1 MADLNLSNLESRLKG
16 GVKREINNVI
26 GDAKGYIE
34 GILGTGLT
42 PQASDTYIQNKQKLR
57 FPLDNQ
63 DDYDAFIRFTVKAQ
77 QPAKISEEAAQAI
90 RSGASKLEKTSK
102 KLTAG
107 QQSNS
112 PDNNSGFGNAAG
124 GEFDTSPTT
133 VAGAGQAQQ
142 SVGTSAAPLSNQKF
156 DYGTSADLFLPPG
169 LNISDGLD
177 FENVDLGVMG
187 GAIEGAMQSGASPFA
202 AALDGVGSGISSL
215 TDAFT
220 GNANSTTGQLAAVR
234 LASGLSDTAGGA
246 IKSALKTTTNP
257 NSRTLFKSVQMRTF
271 NFTFSMIPTSDR
283 EADEI
288 NRIIKFF
295 RHEMYPASIKEAV
308 SGIPIGY
315 RFPNTFEIKIRDRK
329 NPGKHLATRIQD
341 CYLTS
346 FAATYNPNGMT
357 LMRDGQFQQTDIQM
371 AFTEIRTLDKQ
382 MIAQGY

>member
-1 MADLNLSNLESRLKG
+1 MADINLKNLDQRLKG
-16 GVKREINNVI
+16 GVSREINNVI

-34 GILGTGLT
+34 GILGTGLG
-42 PQASDTYIQNKQKLR
+42 PQASETYIQNKQKLR

-77 QPAKISEEAAQAI
+77 QPAEISEEAKKATI
-90 RSGASKLEKTSK
+90 SGLARLEKESK
-102 KLTAG
+102 KVEDGQTVEATAD
-107 QQSNS
+107 
-112 PDNNSGFGNAAG
+112 PVAG
-124 GEFDTSPTT
+124 G
-133 VAGAGQAQQ
+133 GQAQQ
-142 SVGTSAAPLSNQKF
+142 SDTFQRSAPSNNQKF
-156 DYGTSADLFLPPG
+156 DFGTSCDLFLPPG

-187 GAIEGAMQSGASPFA
+187 AAGEAALMSGASA
-202 AALDGVGSGISSL
+202 GQALMEGLGSGISSL
-215 TDAFT
+215 GDMFG
-220 GNANSTTGQLAAVR
+220 GNANQQTAELAAVR

-271 NFTFSMIPTSDR
+271 NFAFSMIPTSDR

-295 RHEMYPASIKEAV
+295 RHEMYPEAIKEAA

-329 NPGKHLATRIQD
+329 NPKRHLATRIQD

-357 LMRDGQFQQTDIQM
+357 MMRDGQFQQTDITM
-371 AFTEIRTLDKQ
+371 AFTEIRTLDKG
-382 MIAQGY
+382 MIAKGY

>member
-1 MADLNLSNLESRLKG
+1 MADINLKNLDQRLKG
-16 GVKREINNVI
+16 GVSREINNAI

-34 GILGTGLT
+34 GILGTGLG
-42 PQASDTYIQNKQKLR
+42 PQASETYIQNKQKLR

-77 QPAKISEEAAQAI
+77 QPAEISEEDKRATIAGI
-90 RSGASKLEKTSK
+90 ERLEKEAK
-102 KLTAG
+102 EVKDG
-107 QQSNS
+107 KEGE
-112 PDNNSGFGNAAG
+112 PVSGEG
-124 GEFDTSPTT
+124 DP
-133 VAGAGQAQQ
+133 VVGAGQAQQ
-142 SVGTSAAPLSNQKF
+142 SDTFARTAPSNNQKF
-156 DYGTSADLFLPPG
+156 DFGTSCDLFLPAG

-187 GAIEGAMQSGASPFA
+187 AVGEAALKSGASA
-202 AALDGVGSGISSL
+202 GQALIEGLGSGISSL
-215 TDAFT
+215 GDMFG
-220 GNANSTTGQLAAVR
+220 GNANQQTAELAAVR

-271 NFTFSMIPTSDR
+271 NFSFSMIPTSDR

-295 RHEMYPASIKEAV
+295 RHEMYPEAIKEVA

-329 NPGKHLATRIQD
+329 NPKSHLATRIQD

-346 FAATYNPNGMT
+346 FATTYNPNGMT
-357 LMRDGQFQQTDIQM
+357 LMRDGQFQQTDITM
-371 AFTEIRTLDKQ
+371 AFTEIRTLDKA
-382 MIAQGY
+382 MIAKGY